1 MIPDI
6 ANMAFAFTVFSIL
19 GWILE
24 VGYRSACAR
33 HYVNPGLLK
42 GPYLI
47 IYGTAA
53 VMLMGAIHLVHE
65 QHVVVKV
72 FAYFFVTTGLELV
85 CGLAFD
91 AQDFFK
97 VRLWDYS
104 NKRFQFRGHICL
116 KFSICW
122 IALAFAFEY
131 LVLPFYL
138 GLASSVDPEIKG
150 LFGATVLMFMVVDFV
165 LGVRNRRWG
174 TTKNCQK
181 QNKP

>member
-1 MIPDI
+1 MIPNI
-6 ANMAFAFTVFSIL
+6 ANVAFAFTVFSIL

-53 VMLMGAIHLVHE
+53 VMLMGSVHLLHE

-72 FAYFFVTTGLELV
+72 VAYFLITTGLELV

-91 AQDFFK
+91 SLDFFK
-97 VRLWDYS
+97 ARLWDYS
-104 NKRFQFRGHICL
+104 GERFQFRGHICL

-122 IALAFAFEY
+122 IALAFSFEY

-138 GLASSVDPEIKG
+138 GLESGVSPEIKG
-150 LFGATVLMFMVVDFV
+150 ALGATVLVFMVLDFV
-165 LGVRNRRWG
+165 LGVRNKRWDTMG
-174 TTKNCQK
+174 DCQK

>member
-6 ANMAFAFTVFSIL
+6 ANVAFAFTVFSIL
-19 GWILE
+19 GWFLE

-33 HYVNPGLLK
+33 QYVNPGLLN

-47 IYGTAA
+47 IYGPAA
-53 VMLMGAIHLVHE
+53 VMLMGSVHLLHE

-72 FAYFFVTTGLELV
+72 VAYFLITTGLELV
-85 CGLAFD
+85 CGLVLD

-104 NKRFQFRGHICL
+104 DERFQFRGHICL

-131 LVLPFYL
+131 LVLPFYQ
-138 GLASSVDPEIKG
+138 GLASSVSLAIKG
-150 LFGATVLMFMVVDFV
+150 ALGTTVLVFMVVDFV
-165 LGVRNRRWG
+165 LGVRNKRWD
-174 TTKNCQK
+174 TTGDCQK
-181 QNKP
+181 QNNP

>member
-1 MIPDI
+1 MIPNI
-6 ANMAFAFTVFSIL
+6 ANVAFAFTVFSIL

-24 VGYRSACAR
+24 VGYRSARAR

-42 GPYLI
+42 GPYLV

-53 VMLMGAIHLVHE
+53 VMLMGSVHLLHE

-72 FAYFFVTTGLELV
+72 IAYFLITTGLELV

-91 AQDFFK
+91 AQEFFK

-104 NKRFQFRGHICL
+104 GERFQFRGHICL

-122 IALAFAFEY
+122 IVLAFAFESA
-131 LVLPFYL
+131 L
-138 GLASSVDPEIKG
+138 SE
-150 LFGATVLMFMVVDFV
+150 
-165 LGVRNRRWG
+165 N
-174 TTKNCQK
+174 
-181 QNKP
+181 